1 MVHDRYLAEVC
12 VPYFKNELN
21 DIVTIKV
28 WMDTHFSVYVCVCVS
43 MLCMYVLAAIQIMV
57 ID

>member
-28 WMDTHFSVYVCVCVS
+28 WMDTHFSVYVCVCV
-43 MLCMYVLAAIQIMV
+43 YVV
-57 ID
+57 YVCPCSYPDYGN